1 MSRYRNIHVKMWKSA
16 DFLALSGPK
25 ANARSLFLFLLCG
38 THTTAIPGVL
48 VAGPAA
54 IAEELDWPLAATK
67 KCLAEITSRGMA
79 VTDPTTRLVYLPG
92 GLPHNR
98 PANPNAVRAWRDEWA
113 MVPPCPLRDRI
124 EGDFRTFLASMG
136 PNFASAW
143 DNVTRNV
150 PANVAEEDQER
161 SVERSD
167 ERSVDGSSDRSGHGS
182 LRTRAY
188 APAAPD
194 TVPVAALRSAGGAGG
209 TSDDDLPPAG
219 AADVVWLQAVRRAGA
234 PPAEPKG
241 PVVADIARL
250 WQRQQGRGQD
260 WPAFCSWL
268 DSRVAEWVAGVVEA
282 GDGKFMPSNGWPWS
296 KFATWLL
303 EYESKTA
310 SSSARSPATAVY
322 VPVDTSDA
330 VPPPE
335 GFLEALK
342 GIGGPALNRGRA

>member
-124 EGDFRTFLASMG
+124 EADFRTFLASMG
-136 PNFASAW
+136 PNFAAAW

-150 PANVAEEDQER
+150 PANVSEEDPER

-167 ERSVDGSSDRSGHGS
+167 ERSGDGS

-194 TVPVAALRSAGGAGG
+194 TVPVLRSAGGAGG
-209 TSDDDLPPAG
+209 APENDLPPHGCADLAWLRALRLAG
-219 AADVVWLQAVRRAGA
+219 AKGIEQRERARHDVQAFWQAEEAAGA
-234 PPAEPKG
+234 SWQAFCDGLAADAAAWVRELLASPKG
-241 PVVADIARL
+241 
-250 WQRQQGRGQD
+250 
-260 WPAFCSWL
+260 
-268 DSRVAEWVAGVVEA
+268 EW
-282 GDGKFMPSNGWPWS
+282 KFSKGWP
-296 KFATWLL
+296 FGHFETWL
-303 EYESKTA
+303 A
-310 SSSARSPATAVY
+310 AR
-322 VPVDTSDA
+322 DA
-330 VPPPE
+330 VAAAGPGGGAPGSRWSDPTAE
-335 GFLEALK
+335 ELGSAGGEA
-342 GIGGPALNRGRA
+342 